1 MQQWEERVCLV
12 LGEAGLGIVNLLDP
26 LKAAVQGAY
35 KACSV
40 SHLVV
45 CEGRLWLPEWVD

>member
-26 LKAAVQGAY
+26 LKEAVQGAY
-35 KACSV
+35 KACWV
-40 SHLVV
+40 LPPCCLRRTALVT
-45 CEGRLWLPEWVD
+45 GMG